1 MEMKCRY
8 IAFITLY
15 KHYLFNRTGV
25 QLKSTHILKC
35 FLITRGLF
43 LASLGFFIVSGCS
56 SYDHPDLTIR
66 QVGWQPDRDLR
77 PYLDTDSMIQSL
89 AQLKGTRQR
98 LDSLLA
104 WTDLLK
110 YHDAEAALHYANEV
124 SDLATKNKVRFSQ
137 ALGTYYQALL
147 KGRRGIL
154 GESIED
160 ALADI
165 KISHQLLQDS
175 DNLAWSVRIKG
186 LLGYYYYKHRRA
198 DSTFLDSARYYVNQA
213 LDLSASLKL
222 PEPEVSYLRGQ
233 LFQDLANT
241 HQKDSVKA
249 VELYFKSIEE
259 FEVSGN
265 LASLASIWRIVGN
278 FYIDRQ
284 ASMVDAETAYQKS
297 LDYALRSSD
306 TINIVSSY
314 QRLGDLKSRQFLE
327 RGDER
332 DYRKSMQ
339 YLRACLPIQKDN
351 LYYTYALMAWN
362 FYDKFLTSND
372 VNLSSSGK
380 ILRPDEE
387 NAQRYLP
394 EADSAIIYYQLVLDE
409 TLKEGVF
416 NMMSAAVTDILDLCD
431 IKKELTGIDCTSLF
445 VGEKNYKHFLNN
457 TYKSLVDTVR
467 TEVIVANQRLR
478 IAQKLQQEAANQRR
492 VLRNWGISGS
502 GLGLAIILFL
512 ILLQIQQRKRF
523 QARMETLRAQINP
536 HFMSNSL
543 NAIENLVNRGQREA
557 ASKYLIHFSR
567 LTRKI
572 LNSSRNAMT
581 SLKEEVQT
589 LKHFLALEQLRFR
602 DKLTYVIEID
612 PELQTDKI
620 EVPAL
625 ILQPYIENSI
635 LHGIKPK
642 TGPGKVWIK
651 VYRQKNKLVCEVED
665 DGVGREKSRKIQENT
680 VLQQGRQSHGMKI
693 NDERLQM
700 IGKTKGAKVEIV
712 DLKNA
717 VGEATG
723 TRVIISFPFKLRSN

>member
-1 MEMKCRY
+1 VQVKPNN
-8 IAFITLY
+8 TTT
-15 KHYLFNRTGV
+15 KNLF
-25 QLKSTHILKC
+25 ILKC
-35 FLITRGLF
+35 LLLGLFGSFLIT
-43 LASLGFFIVSGCS
+43 SCT
-56 SYDHPDLTIR
+56 SYDHPDLTVR
-66 QVGWQPDRDLR
+66 QLGWQPDRDLD

-89 AQLKGTRQR
+89 VEFKDPRQK

-110 YHDAEAALHYANEV
+110 YHNEEAAFQYAIEV
-124 SDLATKNKVRFSQ
+124 YDLAIKKGFRFSQ
-137 ALGTYYQALL
+137 ALSKYYQALL
-147 KGRRGIL
+147 KGRRSIL
-154 GESIED
+154 GEGVED

-165 KISHQLLQDS
+165 KISHQLLKDS

-186 LLGYYYYKHRRA
+186 LLGYYYYKNRRVDA
-198 DSTFLDSARYYVNQA
+198 TFIDSARYYVNQA
-213 LDLSASLKL
+213 LDLSDGLKL
-222 PEPEVSYLRGQ
+222 SEPERSYMRGQ

-241 HQKDSVKA
+241 HQKDSIKA
-249 VELYFKSIEE
+249 VELYFKSIEA
-259 FEVSGN
+259 FEVSEN
-265 LASLASIWRIVGN
+265 QASLASIWRIVGS
-278 FYIDRQ
+278 FYIDRE
-284 ASMVDAETAYQKS
+284 ASMIDAAIAYQKS
-297 LDYALRSSD
+297 LDYALRSGD

-332 DYRKSMQ
+332 DYQQSMQ
-339 YLRACLPIQKDN
+339 YLRTCLPIQKDN

-362 FYDKFLTSND
+362 FYDRFLASND

-380 ILRPDEE
+380 ILRPEDDK
-387 NAQRYLP
+387 AQYYMP
-394 EADSAIIYYQLVLDE
+394 EADSAIIYYQLVLE
-409 TLKEGVF
+409 EALKEGVF
-416 NMMSAAVTDILDLCD
+416 NMMSAAVTDIIDLCD
-431 IKKELTGIDCTSLF
+431 IKKELTGVDCTSLF
-445 VGEKNYKHFLNN
+445 GEERNYKHLLNN
-457 TYKSLVDTVR
+457 TYMSLVDTVR

-478 IAQKLQQEAANQRR
+478 AAQKLEQEIANQRR
-492 VLRNWGISGS
+492 VLRNWVISGA
-502 GLGLAIILFL
+502 GLGLAIIIFL
-512 ILLQIQQRKRF
+512 VLLQIQQRKRF

-543 NAIENLVNRGQREA
+543 NAIENLVNRDQREA

-602 DKLTYVIEID
+602 DKLTYSIEID
-612 PELQTDKI
+612 PGLEADKI

-625 ILQPYIENSI
+625 IFQPYIENSI

-642 TGPGKVWIK
+642 PGPGKVWIK
-651 VYRQKNKLVCEVED
+651 VSRHKSKLVCEIED
-665 DGVGREKSRKIQENT
+665 DGVGREKSRKMQENT
-680 VLQQGRQSHGMKI
+680 VLHQGRQSHGMKI
-693 NDERLQM
+693 NDERLRM

-712 DLKNA
+712 DLKN
-717 VGEATG
+717 VKGEATG

>member
-1 MEMKCRY
+1 MQVKPNN
-8 IAFITLY
+8 TTT
-15 KHYLFNRTGV
+15 KNLF
-25 QLKSTHILKC
+25 ILKC
-35 FLITRGLF
+35 LLLGLFGSFLIT
-43 LASLGFFIVSGCS
+43 SCT
-56 SYDHPDLTIR
+56 SYDHPDLTVR
-66 QVGWQPDRDLR
+66 QLGWQPDRDLD

-89 AQLKGTRQR
+89 VEFKDPRQK

-110 YHDAEAALHYANEV
+110 YHNEEAAFQYAIEV
-124 SDLATKNKVRFSQ
+124 YDLAIKKGFRFSQ
-137 ALGTYYQALL
+137 ALSKYYQALL
-147 KGRRGIL
+147 KGRRSIL
-154 GESIED
+154 GEGVED

-165 KISHQLLQDS
+165 KISHQLLKDS

-186 LLGYYYYKHRRA
+186 LLGYYYYKNRRVDA
-198 DSTFLDSARYYVNQA
+198 TFIDSARYYVNQA
-213 LDLSASLKL
+213 LDLSDGLKL
-222 PEPEVSYLRGQ
+222 SEPERSYMRGQ

-241 HQKDSVKA
+241 HQKDSIKA
-249 VELYFKSIEE
+249 VELYFKSIEA
-259 FEVSGN
+259 FEVSEN
-265 LASLASIWRIVGN
+265 QASLASIWRIVGS
-278 FYIDRQ
+278 FYIDRE
-284 ASMVDAETAYQKS
+284 ASMIDAAIAYQKS
-297 LDYALRSSD
+297 LDYALRSGD

-332 DYRKSMQ
+332 DYQQSMQ
-339 YLRACLPIQKDN
+339 YLRTCLPIQKDN

-362 FYDKFLTSND
+362 FYDRFLASND

-380 ILRPDEE
+380 ILRPEDDK
-387 NAQRYLP
+387 AQYYMP
-394 EADSAIIYYQLVLDE
+394 EADSAIIYYQLVLE
-409 TLKEGVF
+409 EALKEGVF
-416 NMMSAAVTDILDLCD
+416 NMMSAAVTDIIDLCD
-431 IKKELTGIDCTSLF
+431 IKKELTGVDCTSLF
-445 VGEKNYKHFLNN
+445 GEERNYKHLLNN
-457 TYKSLVDTVR
+457 TYMSLVDTVR

-478 IAQKLQQEAANQRR
+478 AAQKLEQEIANQRR
-492 VLRNWGISGS
+492 VLRNWVISGA
-502 GLGLAIILFL
+502 GLGLAIIIFL
-512 ILLQIQQRKRF
+512 VLLQIQQRKRF

-543 NAIENLVNRGQREA
+543 NAIENLVNRDQREA

-602 DKLTYVIEID
+602 DKLTYSIEID
-612 PELQTDKI
+612 PGLEADKI

-625 ILQPYIENSI
+625 IFQPYIENSI

-642 TGPGKVWIK
+642 PGPGKVWIK
-651 VYRQKNKLVCEVED
+651 VSRHKSKLVCEIED
-665 DGVGREKSRKIQENT
+665 DGVGREKSRKMQENT
-680 VLQQGRQSHGMKI
+680 VLHQGRQSHGMKI
-693 NDERLQM
+693 NDERLRM

-712 DLKNA
+712 DLKN
-717 VGEATG
+717 VKGEATG

>member
-1 MEMKCRY
+1 MQVKPNN
-8 IAFITLY
+8 TT
-15 KHYLFNRTGV
+15 KKNLF
-25 QLKSTHILKC
+25 ILKC
-35 FLITRGLF
+35 LLLGLFGSFLIT
-43 LASLGFFIVSGCS
+43 SCT
-56 SYDHPDLTIR
+56 SYDHPDLTVR
-66 QVGWQPDRDLR
+66 QLGWQPDRDLD

-89 AQLKGTRQR
+89 VEFKDPRQK

-110 YHDAEAALHYANEV
+110 YHNEEAAFQYAIEV
-124 SDLATKNKVRFSQ
+124 YDLAIKKGFRFSQ
-137 ALGTYYQALL
+137 ALSKYYQALL
-147 KGRRGIL
+147 KGRRSIL
-154 GESIED
+154 GEGVED

-165 KISHQLLQDS
+165 KISHQLLKDS

-186 LLGYYYYKHRRA
+186 LLGYYYYKNRRVDA
-198 DSTFLDSARYYVNQA
+198 TFIDSARYYVNQA
-213 LDLSASLKL
+213 LDLSDGLKL
-222 PEPEVSYLRGQ
+222 SEPERSYMRGQ

-241 HQKDSVKA
+241 HQKDSIKA
-249 VELYFKSIEE
+249 VELYFKSIEA
-259 FEVSGN
+259 FEVSEN
-265 LASLASIWRIVGN
+265 QASLASIWRIVGS
-278 FYIDRQ
+278 FYIDRE
-284 ASMVDAETAYQKS
+284 ASMIDAAIAYQKS
-297 LDYALRSSD
+297 LDYALRSGD

-332 DYRKSMQ
+332 DYQQSMQ
-339 YLRACLPIQKDN
+339 YLRTCLPIQKDN

-362 FYDKFLTSND
+362 FYDRFLASND

-380 ILRPDEE
+380 ILRPEDDK
-387 NAQRYLP
+387 AQYYMP
-394 EADSAIIYYQLVLDE
+394 EADSAIIYYQLVLE
-409 TLKEGVF
+409 EALKEGVF
-416 NMMSAAVTDILDLCD
+416 NMMSAAVTDIIDLCD
-431 IKKELTGIDCTSLF
+431 IKKELTGVDCTSLF
-445 VGEKNYKHFLNN
+445 GEERNYKHLLNN
-457 TYKSLVDTVR
+457 TYMSLVDTVR

-478 IAQKLQQEAANQRR
+478 AAQKLEQEIANQRR
-492 VLRNWGISGS
+492 VLRNWVISGA
-502 GLGLAIILFL
+502 GLGLAIIIFL
-512 ILLQIQQRKRF
+512 VLLQIQQRKRF

-543 NAIENLVNRGQREA
+543 NAIENLVNRDQREA

-602 DKLTYVIEID
+602 DKLTYSIEID
-612 PELQTDKI
+612 PGLEADKI

-625 ILQPYIENSI
+625 IFQPYIENSI

-642 TGPGKVWIK
+642 PGPGKVWIK
-651 VYRQKNKLVCEVED
+651 VSRHKSKLVCEIED
-665 DGVGREKSRKIQENT
+665 DGVGREKSRKMQENT
-680 VLQQGRQSHGMKI
+680 VLHQGRQSHGMKI
-693 NDERLQM
+693 NDERLRM

-712 DLKNA
+712 DLKN
-717 VGEATG
+717 VKGEATG